1 MKLFLR
7 VRWISLPLAL
17 LLAGCTASFEPRMAT
32 DDLMN
37 SRLSTAAE
45 TRAGLKV
52 SVEEFFSPDKSRRAF
67 DAELG
72 PHGVLPLLVRVENG
86 SADSYRLERGK
97 IEAFLEEER
106 LSPLYGYQAAEQGAK
121 RDFVWNALVNTMA
134 MGPLAIYFG
143 VLGVAASASQAQEI
157 NRKVEHHF
165 ERLELADAQLK
176 PTETVAGFVFYKLPD
191 GVERLEGLTLIVTVE
206 ADGAEER
213 AKPLTYRL
221 PLPTLQLPNSYPG
234 PSADSR

>member
-7 VRWISLPLAL
+7 IRWISLPLAL
-17 LLAGCTASFEPRMAT
+17 LVAGCTASFDPRMNAE
-32 DDLMN
+32 DLMN

-72 PHGVLPLLVRVENG
+72 PHGVLPLLVRIENG
-86 SADSYRLERGK
+86 SADSYRLEKGK
-97 IEAFLEEER
+97 IEAFLDEER
-106 LSPLYGYQAAEQGAK
+106 LPPLYGYQAAEQGAK

-143 VLGVAASASQAQEI
+143 VLGIAASARQAQEI
-157 NRKVEHHF
+157 NRQVEHHF
-165 ERLELADAQLK
+165 ERFELADTQLK
-176 PTETVAGFVFYKLPD
+176 PTETAAGFVFYGLPG
-191 GVERLEGLTLIVTVE
+191 GVEKLENVTLIVTVE
-206 ADGAEER
+206 ADGAEGT

-221 PLPTLQLPNSYPG
+221 PLPTLQLQ
-234 PSADSR
+234 SALP